1 MKLDHI
7 VYGNITVL
15 DILFSLMIFIAGI
28 IFAKL
33 LTGYLRRSLKTKLN
47 KDRLEIFLKIVY
59 YLLIL
64 ITVVWVMSSM
74 GIKLSGLLVAGGFL
88 GIIIGFASQS
98 IVGNLVSG
106 IFLTIEHPMKI
117 GNAVNIDGTIGIVE
131 DINIISTHI
140 RTFDGLD
147 IRIPNEKVFTTS
159 ITNYVSNIAR
169 RFEYSLGI
177 RHEDDAQK
185 AISIIRE
192 FLNKEPFVLVNPA
205 PLVFVAKLDDSSVNI
220 SVKIW
225 SPVSQWY
232 SLYMRLLWEIKDI
245 LEQNDIIIAFPQQ
258 VIHFADKEN
267 APTVKPGQ

>member
-1 MKLDHI
+1 MNLDYI
-7 VYGNITVL
+7 VYGNIKLSEILIALLVL
-15 DILFSLMIFIAGI
+15 VVGLVLAKI
-28 IFAKL
+28 I
-33 LTGYLRRSLKTKLN
+33 TSYLRRSLKTKLN
-47 KDRLEIFLKIVY
+47 KDRLELLIKIVY
-59 YLLIL
+59 YLLITV
-64 ITVVWVMSSM
+64 TVVWVMSAL

-131 DINIISTHI
+131 DINIISTRL

-169 RFEYSLGI
+169 RFEYSIGV
-177 RHEDDAQK
+177 RYEDDAQQ
-185 AISIIRE
+185 AISLIRG
-192 FLNKEPFVLVNPA
+192 FLATEPFVLVNPA
-205 PLVFVAKLDDSSVNI
+205 PLVFVAKLENSSVNI
-220 SVKIW
+220 IVKIW

-232 SLYMRLLWEIKDI
+232 SLNMRLLWELKKI
-245 LEQNDIIIAFPQQ
+245 LEENGISVAFPQQ
-258 VIHFADKEN
+258 VIHFADKEK
-267 APTVKPGQ
+267 APAKMPGQ

>member
-1 MKLDHI
+1 MSLGNI
-7 VYGNITVL
+7 VYGDITIL
-15 DILFSLMIFIAGI
+15 NILFAILVFFIGLI
-28 IFAKL
+28 IAKL
-33 LTGYLRRSLKTKLN
+33 ITNYLRRSLKTKLN
-47 KDRLEIFLKIVY
+47 KDRLELIIKIVY
-59 YLLIL
+59 YLIIM
-64 ITVVWVMSSM
+64 ITVVWVMSSL
-74 GIKLSGLLVAGGFL
+74 GIKLSGLLLAGGFL

-117 GNAVNIDGTIGIVE
+117 GNAVNIDGTVGIVE
-131 DINIISTHI
+131 DINLISTRL

-169 RFEYSLGI
+169 RFEYTIGI
-177 RHEDDAQK
+177 RYEDDAQK

-192 FLNKEPFVLVNPA
+192 FLDNESFVLVNPA
-205 PLVFVAKLDDSSVNI
+205 PLVFVSKLDNSSVNI
-220 SVKIW
+220 TVKIW

-245 LEQNDIIIAFPQQ
+245 LEQSDICIAFPQQ